1 MGRKL
6 LKPHI
11 LLKLRITNISK
22 VYSFTRFMLEI
33 AILAK
38 LPPEKNAVNKNKFLT
53 ISKMSKVIV
62 AIEK

>member
-1 MGRKL
+1 MLFKT
-6 LKPHI
+6 HI
-11 LLKLRITNISK
+11 LLKSITNHIPK
-22 VYSFTRFMLEI
+22 VYSFIRFMLEI
-33 AILAK
+33 GILAK

>member
-1 MGRKL
+1 
-6 LKPHI
+6 
-11 LLKLRITNISK
+11 
-22 VYSFTRFMLEI
+22 MLEI
-33 AILAK
+33 GILAK